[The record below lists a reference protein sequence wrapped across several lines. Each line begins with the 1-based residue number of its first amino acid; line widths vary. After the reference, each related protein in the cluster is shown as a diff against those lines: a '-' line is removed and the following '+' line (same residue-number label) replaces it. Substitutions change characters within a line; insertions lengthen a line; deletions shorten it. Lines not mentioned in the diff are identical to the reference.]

1 MNEKDLIQMIREQFS
16 LILLE
21 QEEETPQGDE
31 PDAKPSSSVDEQI
44 DELLLQYEKL
54 SSPDEEQMLQE
65 MISKGSL
72 RFILEQEEPEEE
84 AEEEAEEEVI
94 EDVDEEDADD
104 AEDDSMVPEEVTPS
118 IDIGTFA
125 TKVARLAEMPEKVLD
140 LKNAI
145 INRAVQYLEQNYD
158 DNVAKDFENALL
170 DRFQLSVPATEI
182 ENLVAADLPAPP
194 AVGAGS
200 GGAAGG

>member
-84 AEEEAEEEVI
+84 AEEEEAI

>member
-1 MNEKDLIQMIREQFS
+1 M
-16 LILLE
+16 
-21 QEEETPQGDE
+21 
-31 PDAKPSSSVDEQI
+31 
-44 DELLLQYEKL
+44 
-54 SSPDEEQMLQE
+54 
-65 MISKGSL
+65 

-84 AEEEAEEEVI
+84 AEEEEAI

-104 AEDDSMVPEEVTPS
+104 AEDDSMVPDEVSPS

-170 DRFQLSVPATEI
+170 DRFQLAVPENEI

>member
-54 SSPDEEQMLQE
+54 SSPD
-65 MISKGSL
+65 
-72 RFILEQEEPEEE
+72 
-84 AEEEAEEEVI
+84 
-94 EDVDEEDADD
+94 
-104 AEDDSMVPEEVTPS
+104 EEVTPS

>member
-16 LILLE
+16 LMLLE

-31 PDAKPSSSVDEQI
+31 PDTKSSSSVDDQI
-44 DELLLQYEKL
+44 DELFLQYEKL
-54 SSPDEEQMLQE
+54 SLPDEEQMLQE

-84 AEEEAEEEVI
+84 AEEEEAI

-104 AEDDSMVPEEVTPS
+104 AEDDSMVPDEVSPS

-170 DRFQLSVPATEI
+170 DRFQLAVPENEI

>member
-1 MNEKDLIQMIREQFS
+1 MNEEDLKKMIKEQFT

-21 QEEETPQGDE
+21 QEEEPEGDE
-31 PDAKPSSSVDEQI
+31 PDVKSLSSVDEQI
-44 DELLLQYEKL
+44 DDLLFQYEKL
-54 SSPDEEQMLQE
+54 ATPDEEQVLQE
-65 MISKGSL
+65 LIRKGSL

-84 AEEEAEEEVI
+84 AEEAEEVEEVEEEGDEEAE
-94 EDVDEEDADD
+94 DAT
-104 AEDDSMVPEEVTPS
+104 PEEETPS

-158 DNVAKDFENALL
+158 DNVAKDFQEALL
-170 DRFQLSVPATEI
+170 DRFQLAVPEDEI
-182 ENLVAADLPAPP
+182 ENLVASDLPAPP
-194 AVGAGS
+194 AAGAGS

>member
-16 LILLE
+16 LMLLE

-31 PDAKPSSSVDEQI
+31 PDTKSSSSVDDQI
-44 DELLLQYEKL
+44 DELFLQYEKL
-54 SSPDEEQMLQE
+54 SLPDEEQMLQE

-84 AEEEAEEEVI
+84 AEEEEAI
-94 EDVDEEDADD
+94 EDEDADD
-104 AEDDSMVPEEVTPS
+104 AEDDSMVPDEVSPS

-170 DRFQLSVPATEI
+170 DRFQLAVPENEI

>member
-16 LILLE
+16 LMLLE

-31 PDAKPSSSVDEQI
+31 PDTKSSSSVDDQI
-44 DELLLQYEKL
+44 DELFLQYEKL
-54 SSPDEEQMLQE
+54 SLPDEEQMLQE

-84 AEEEAEEEVI
+84 AEEEEAI